1 MFYDYSMGVL
11 SKIQRFYFFHGDD
24 EYTKM
29 NKVKSL
35 VATVIDKSFMDFDY
49 SYFEGR
55 GLDASLA
62 INTASSPPF
71 GSPLRVVV
79 IRNFEKVS
87 IKGQELI
94 LKFIDSIPD
103 YATVVLTSGKLE
115 GADKRKKIFKAL
127 LNNKQACVEF
137 SEPMPDKAVVVM
149 TGLAKEMKMHIS
161 QSAVE
166 YLVETVGCNLG
177 ILEQEMRKLSIYAGA
192 DEEITEATVAQ
203 LIGAGTIGT
212 IFDLPIRMA
221 SKDIEGALRLLHR
234 LLLTKESEGT
244 ILFRIKD
251 FFLKLNMTKT
261 ASASSFILMKKYRLS
276 KKVSDILVDLAPGL
290 SFDCIINCLHYIY
303 ESEISLKS
311 AGINKEIILYDLV
324 SRVGAEIS
332 GE

>member
-1 MFYDYSMGVL
+1 MGVI
-11 SKIQRFYFFHGDD
+11 SKIQRFYFFYGDD
-24 EYTKM
+24 EYSKM
-29 NKVKSL
+29 KKVKAL
-35 VATVIDKSFMDFDY
+35 VAAVIDRSFMDFDY

-79 IRNFEKVS
+79 IRHFEKISV
-87 IKGQELI
+87 KGQELL

-103 YATVVLTSGKLE
+103 YATIVMTSGKLE
-115 GADKRKKIFKAL
+115 GADKRKKVFKTL
-127 LNNKQACVEF
+127 LAKKQACKEF
-137 SEPMPDKAVVVM
+137 PQPTPDKAVEAM
-149 TGLAKEMKMHIS
+149 ADLAKELKMEIS
-161 QSAVE
+161 RDAVE

-177 ILEQEMRKLSIYAGA
+177 ILEQEMRKLSIYAGTE
-192 DEEITEATVAQ
+192 EEITEATVAQ

-221 SKDIEGALRLLHR
+221 SKDSEGALRLLHR

-251 FFLKLNMTKT
+251 FFLKLNMAKT
-261 ASASSFILMKKYRLS
+261 ANASSFVLMKRYRLS
-276 KKVSDILVDLAPGL
+276 KKVSEILVALAPGL
-290 SFDCIINCLHYIY
+290 TFDCIINCLHYIY

-324 SRVGAEIS
+324 SRIGAEINR
-332 GE
+332 E